1 MCVCVSEWV
10 INHGVVKKVAAFE
23 QVKIRGDVATCVLKL
38 SVIAKTK
45 YERVKLGPN
54 GLAS

>member
-1 MCVCVSEWV
+1 
-10 INHGVVKKVAAFE
+10 VAAFE

-45 YERVKLGPN
+45 
-54 GLAS
+54 

>member
-1 MCVCVSEWV
+1 MCVCESEWV

-45 YERVKLGPN
+45 
-54 GLAS
+54 